1 MKPMIGIYLVTNKV
15 NGHQYVGQSVDIK
28 RRWTEHTCP
37 SNIKNNRVINKAY
50 RKYGKENFVYEV
62 LEECSESE
70 LDERE
75 IYWIEKLSP
84 VYNMNKGGVGN
95 KGHRHSDEVR
105 QVLSVK
111 AKKQWETLSDK
122 EKRERITHNLI
133 GPKKGHIVSKK
144 TREILRNS
152 QLGKKLSEETKRK
165 ISKSNKGKN
174 DNKSHRKT
182 LIALNDYREIV
193 GVFFSVRFAGEYF
206 GIDSSCVT
214 GVLKGRRK
222 HAGKRHWEYWSVETI
237 GDECNQV
244 GGSLSPVE
252 VRDIRKDEEIVQ
264 TTKIVNSW
272 VFDKGL
278 IELAER
284 SGQFRNIIDEVVY
297 EGQLVKK
304 NKFTGE
310 YEFDED
316 AKTSD
321 KVIGYMARFDLING
335 FSKTIFWTKEEVEA
349 HAKKFSQAFRGGTT
363 SPWKTDF
370 DAMARKTVLKALFAK
385 YAPKSVAIQQAI
397 KFDQAVVKPVSD
409 TITDNDLQIDAFETE
424 YVDNEP
430 VQEAVAEE
438 VKQPEDLF
446 GNTET
451 TESKSKK
458 K

>member
-1 MKPMIGIYLVTNKV
+1 MANEITTTQKPQTLQQLMGSGAVMKKLNDVLGSEKKAAAFVSSVISVA
-15 NGHQYVGQSVDIK
+15 NGNS
-28 RRWTEHTCP
+28 
-37 SNIKNNRVINKAY
+37 A
-50 RKYGKENFVYEV
+50 
-62 LEECSESE
+62 
-70 LDERE
+70 
-75 IYWIEKLSP
+75 
-84 VYNMNKGGVGN
+84 
-95 KGHRHSDEVR
+95 
-105 QVLSVK
+105 
-111 AKKQWETLSDK
+111 
-122 EKRERITHNLI
+122 
-133 GPKKGHIVSKK
+133 
-144 TREILRNS
+144 LRNAS
-152 QLGKKLSEETKRK
+152 PMTVLGSAMVAATLDLPVVPTLGLAYIVPYKGQAQFQLG
-165 ISKSNKGKN
+165 
-174 DNKSHRKT
+174 
-182 LIALNDYREIV
+182 Y
-193 GVFFSVRFAGEYF
+193 
-206 GIDSSCVT
+206 
-214 GVLKGRRK
+214 
-222 HAGKRHWEYWSVETI
+222 
-237 GDECNQV
+237 
-244 GGSLSPVE
+244 
-252 VRDIRKDEEIVQ
+252 
-264 TTKIVNSW
+264 
-272 VFDKGL
+272 KGL